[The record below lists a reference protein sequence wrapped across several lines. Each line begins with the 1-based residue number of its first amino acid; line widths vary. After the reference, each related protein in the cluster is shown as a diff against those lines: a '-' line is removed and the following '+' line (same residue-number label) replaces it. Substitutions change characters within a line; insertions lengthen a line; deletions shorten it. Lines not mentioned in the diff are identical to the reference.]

1 MAYTQT
7 DLDRIDRAIA
17 SGTLSVELDGQKIT
31 YRSMDELLKARGLIA
46 SVVNAG
52 SVSSSSLSFG
62 SFDGDE

>member
-31 YRSMDELLKARGLIA
+31 YRSMDDLLKARGLIS

-52 SVSSSSLSFG
+52 STASSSLSFG